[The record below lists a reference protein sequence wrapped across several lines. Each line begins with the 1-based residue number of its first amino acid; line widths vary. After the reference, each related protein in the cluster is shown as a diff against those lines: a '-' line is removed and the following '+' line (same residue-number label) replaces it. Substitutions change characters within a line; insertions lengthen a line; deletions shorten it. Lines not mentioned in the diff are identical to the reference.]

1 MYKLS
6 IVLERQGKKYM
17 VYTVYMCYVARS
29 RYTESRLYYPFHGH
43 WGVWDG
49 PRVRTSLFGS
59 RTMEKEC
66 SEGCGTMSLVAVSD
80 GVDLQAVFMSQCDL
94 LLRSVMVVL
103 VGQSKIKK
111 MFNQVT

>member
-1 MYKLS
+1 
-6 IVLERQGKKYM
+6 
-17 VYTVYMCYVARS
+17 
-29 RYTESRLYYPFHGH
+29 
-43 WGVWDG
+43 
-49 PRVRTSLFGS
+49 
-59 RTMEKEC
+59 
-66 SEGCGTMSLVAVSD
+66 MSLVAVSD